1 MMNRSIPTFELFG
14 ELLAGSHTD
23 PIHHETIEERSS
35 KHNWTIRLHRHSRLA
50 QIFIFQ
56 TPGVFVRHG
65 DQEYTST
72 EPMILVVPS
81 GIAPAFRFSEDV
93 VGDVLSLRMDEIGVE
108 AQKKLKPFSTSSS
121 GILSRSNTAHFDHI
135 AELISQLRTTY
146 HAVGPERTALLT
158 SITQLIL
165 TYLFAEARAHNAI
178 GNISSPTQLTR
189 HEAQAE
195 RFCVLI
201 EGNFDK
207 SWVADNYAKQVGI
220 SAPHL
225 TRICK
230 RVLGSSPI
238 DLVRQRRILEAK
250 RLLEYTRLPIS
261 EIAHRSGFRD
271 AAFFSRTFKRIVGQ
285 APQAYRL
292 EKDQ

>member
-1 MMNRSIPTFELFG
+1 MNRSIPTFELFG

-23 PIHHETIEERSS
+23 SIHHETIEERSS

-81 GIAPAFRFSEDV
+81 GIAHGFRFSKDV
-93 VGDVLSLRMDEIGVE
+93 VGDVLSLRMDEIGAA
-108 AQKKLKPFSTSSS
+108 AQKQLEPFSTSSS

-135 AELISQLRTTY
+135 AELINQLRSIY
-146 HAVGPERTALLT
+146 HTVGLERTALLG
-158 SITQLIL
+158 SVTQLIL
-165 TYLFAEARAHNAI
+165 TYLFAEARAQKAI
-178 GNISSPTQLTR
+178 GNFNSATQLTR

-195 RFCVLI
+195 KFCVLI
-201 EGNFDK
+201 DENFDK
-207 SWVADNYAKQVGI
+207 SWVVDHYANQVGI

-225 TRICK
+225 TRICR

-261 EIAHRSGFRD
+261 EIAHRSGFKD
-271 AAFFSRTFKRIVGQ
+271 AAFFSRTFKRAVGQ
-285 APQAYRL
+285 APHAYRL
-292 EKDQ
+292 EKGQ